1 MAETTD
7 DFVSSLKSLIKSEMI
22 DVNTSINGEIVSYS
36 NGFATVRPT
45 ANKAFLDGE
54 SLPFPMI
61 YKCPVRWPSFNG
73 GQCGFKGPIKPGDQ
87 VLVVFAQQ
95 ATDGTDDLRKF
106 DLNDAYCLP
115 AHNAM
120 AGQGANNDDTIM
132 YFGPAYIKF
141 DASGA
146 MEINAPGGCKTIAP
160 TNLFTGKVTV
170 QGLVTFL
177 AGMVGSTLSGAAFV
191 LNGAVQ
197 FIGSLTSNG
206 KNISDTH
213 THSDPQGGS
222 TGPVN

>member
-7 DFVSSLKSLIKSEMI
+7 DFVSSLKSMIKSEMI

-54 SLPFPMI
+54 SLAYPLI

-73 GQCGFKGPIKPGDQ
+73 GRCGFKGPIKPGDQ

-106 DLNDAYCLP
+106 DLNDAYCIP
-115 AHNAM
+115 CHNSM
-120 AGQGANNDDTIM
+120 AGQGSNNDDTIM
-132 YFGPAYIKF
+132 YFGSAYIKISS
-141 DASGA
+141 SGEI
-146 MEINAPGGCKTIAP
+146 EINAPGGTKITSPTTDIAS
-160 TNLFTGKVTV
+160 NV
-170 QGLVTFL
+170 
-177 AGMVGSTLSGAAFV
+177 AMVGTV
-191 LNGAVQ
+191 
-197 FIGSLTSNG
+197 TSNG

-213 THSDPQGGS
+213 THTGVTPGGS
-222 TGPVN
+222 NTGGVS